1 MASAIIISG
10 PSGAGKSTVLKRL
23 FDKYPTRFA
32 FSVSHTTRSPRD
44 KEVHGEHY
52 HFVPRHDFEKLR
64 DENGFMETAEFSGNL
79 YGTSFATVKGAQKA
93 GKTCILDIEMEGV
106 KQIKKS
112 GLKARYLSLQPPSLE
127 ILEERLRARKT
138 DTDQAIQK
146 RLAKASVEL
155 AFAKEEGMFDKIVV
169 NDDLDKASQ
178 EVEEFC
184 LVEV

>member
-23 FDKYPTRFA
+23 FEKYPSRFA

-44 KEVHGEHY
+44 KEQHGEHY
-52 HFVPRHDFEKLR
+52 HFVPRHEFEKLR
-64 DENGFMETAEFSGNL
+64 DENGFMENAEFGGNL
-79 YGTSFATVKGAQKA
+79 YGTSFATVKDAQKA

-106 KQIKKS
+106 KQIKQS
-112 GLKARYLSLQPPSLE
+112 GLKARYLSLQPPSLA

-138 DTDQAIQK
+138 DSDTDIQK

-155 AFAKEEGMFDKIVV
+155 EFAKEKGIFDKIVV
-169 NDDLDKASQ
+169 NDDLDKAAL
-178 EVEEFC
+178 EVEKFC
-184 LVEV
+184 LEED